1 MKLETKASN
10 SARFNSCAN
19 VKIETDYNRVHKFNV
34 LVVTNDSVFA
44 YVSVYLDGG
53 MKLSLENGNSPV
65 SRLASI

>member
-1 MKLETKASN
+1 
-10 SARFNSCAN
+10 
-19 VKIETDYNRVHKFNV
+19 
-34 LVVTNDSVFA
+34 LVVTNFSVFA